1 MALHYNITG
10 EASQELVSPNS
21 KTIVSSISLTNV
33 HSTNSCTVDLFIY
46 SCSGTFYFLK
56 GVNLPIGST
65 LVHNNLSF
73 ENDGEN
79 SFGLYIKLTKYAS
92 ETPAVDVNIM

>member
-65 LVHNNLSF
+65 LVHNNF
-73 ENDGEN
+73 WII
-79 SFGLYIKLTKYAS
+79 Y
-92 ETPAVDVNIM
+92 